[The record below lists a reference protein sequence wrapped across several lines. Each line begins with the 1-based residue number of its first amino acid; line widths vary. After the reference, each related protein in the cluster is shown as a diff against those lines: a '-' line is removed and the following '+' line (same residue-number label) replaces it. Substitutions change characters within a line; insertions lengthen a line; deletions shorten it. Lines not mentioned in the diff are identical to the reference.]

1 MSPSFLHPA
10 LEPSSCVGSRLHPGG
25 SIHPKRKGVHLLTV
39 KTGLSF
45 CCIILPALLYCP
57 NGDDVFIICYTS
69 IKGGKSGMITG
80 LVLNFT
86 QSRSYSF
93 TK

>member
-1 MSPSFLHPA
+1 MSPSILHPA
-10 LEPSSCVGSRLHPGG
+10 LEASSCVGSRLHPGG
-25 SIHPKRKGVHLLTV
+25 SIHPKRKGVRLLTV

-45 CCIILPALLYCP
+45 CCIIHPALLSCP
-57 NGDDVFIICYTS
+57 NEDYVFIICYTS
-69 IKGGKSGMITG
+69 IKGGKSGLITG

-86 QSRSYSF
+86 RSRSHSF